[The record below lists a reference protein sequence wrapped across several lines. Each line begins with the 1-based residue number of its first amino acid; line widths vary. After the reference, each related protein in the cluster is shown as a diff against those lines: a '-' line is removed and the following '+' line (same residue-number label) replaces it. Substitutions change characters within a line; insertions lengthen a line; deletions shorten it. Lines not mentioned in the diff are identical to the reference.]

1 MEKLIFI
8 AIVLVKRE
16 IDEKNLIFII
26 TVLTLVL
33 NDLKLSK

>member
-8 AIVLVKRE
+8 AIVLMKRE
-16 IDEKNLIFII
+16 IEEKNLIFII

>member
-8 AIVLVKRE
+8 AIVLMKRE
-16 IDEKNLIFII
+16 IDKKNLIFII

>member
-8 AIVLVKRE
+8 AIVLMKRE
-16 IDEKNLIFII
+16 IDEKSLIFII

>member
-8 AIVLVKRE
+8 AIVLMKCE
-16 IDEKNLIFII
+16 IDEKKLIFII

-33 NDLKLSK
+33 NDWKLSK

>member
-8 AIVLVKRE
+8 AIVLMKRE
-16 IDEKNLIFII
+16 IDEKNVIFII

>member
-8 AIVLVKRE
+8 AIVLMKRE